1 MLPKPLDSSSHTAFS
16 ERSERPNKKLF
27 GWLHRKQ
34 KERSVQNAGISPEA
48 VPRKGQEEWNK
59 GIASEAD
66 VSLAGLRMDSGTGL
80 VVFNVGAG

>member
-1 MLPKPLDSSSHTAFS
+1 MLPKPIDGSSYTTFR
-16 ERSERPNKKLF
+16 ERSERSKRKLF

-59 GIASEAD
+59 GIASETD

>member
-1 MLPKPLDSSSHTAFS
+1 MLPKPFDSSSRTVFS
-16 ERSERPNKKLF
+16 ERSERSTRKLF

-59 GIASEAD
+59 GIASETD
-66 VSLAGLRMDSGTGL
+66 MSLAGLRMDSGTGL